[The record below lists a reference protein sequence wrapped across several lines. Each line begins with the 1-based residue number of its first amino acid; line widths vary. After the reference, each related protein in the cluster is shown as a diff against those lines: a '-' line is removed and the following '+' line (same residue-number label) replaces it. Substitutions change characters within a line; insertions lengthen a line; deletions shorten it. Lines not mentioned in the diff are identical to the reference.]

1 MTAFSGRIFGVI
13 ALLALALQ
21 GCDNDALPPA
31 AGYASVTGAIVDAK
45 TNAPVS
51 GAVITIDTVLT
62 ATTDAAGHFSIDR
75 VPSGIADYVVQASGY
90 QQLSASATLEPGKPF
105 ALNLTLTNST
115 APPPPDGDTHSPV

>member
-1 MTAFSGRIFGVI
+1 MTAFSGRILTVI
-13 ALLALALQ
+13 AWLTLLLQ
-21 GCDNDALPPA
+21 GCDNGDLPPA

-90 QQLSASATLEPGKPF
+90 QQLSSTATIEPGKSF
-105 ALNLTLTNST
+105 ALNLTLTN
-115 APPPPDGDTHSPV
+115 APPN

>member
-1 MTAFSGRIFGVI
+1 MTAFSGRVFTVI
-13 ALLALALQ
+13 ALLALGLQ

-51 GAVITIDTVLT
+51 GATITIDTVLT

-75 VPSGIADYVVQASGY
+75 VPSGIADYVVQAAGY
-90 QQLSASATLEPGKPF
+90 QQLSATATIEPGKPF
-105 ALNLTLTNST
+105 ALNLTLSNST
-115 APPPPDGDTHSPV
+115 TPPPQTDGTHSPA